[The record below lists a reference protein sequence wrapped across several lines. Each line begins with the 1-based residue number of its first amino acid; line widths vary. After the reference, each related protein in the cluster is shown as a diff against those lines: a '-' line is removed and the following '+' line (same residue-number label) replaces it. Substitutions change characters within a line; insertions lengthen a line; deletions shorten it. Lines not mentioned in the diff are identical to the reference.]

1 MSLSCWPQRLFPYS
15 KELVSSLGYR
25 WVEYRFGPEC
35 ISFLDK
41 LGVCL
46 VLRICLFT
54 VRGFCLLGC
63 TSVEVIGLFYLG
75 QWFRF

>member
-1 MSLSCWPQRLFPYS
+1 M
-15 KELVSSLGYR
+15 ELVSSLGYG
-25 WVEYRFGPEC
+25 WVAYRFGPEC

-46 VLRICLFT
+46 QVVLRICLFT

-63 TSVEVIGLFYLG
+63 PSVDVIGLFHLG
-75 QWFRF
+75 QWFLF